1 VNNKIGSKP
10 LGVLGLLV
18 GVVVLGVAGAGGVA
32 YWNAASTERALKQ
45 AAAIESGVGSS
56 LTAITHLKVWG
67 AGERQDNSRFCKCAV
82 VARPE
87 RLLYE
92 TRAPLEIA
100 EFVSRIQVKP
110 HLSVN
115 TDVDTCGQVTLDFI
129 QGDRISFSLHL
140 LGTNVRAWG
149 LPFAKFPITP
159 SSSAAIEDWLKQ
171 RGIRD
176 KVQAD
181 LLKYGVGP

>member
-1 VNNKIGSKP
+1 MNNKIGTKP
-10 LGVLGLLV
+10 LGVLGILV
-18 GVVVLGVAGAGGVA
+18 AVVLLGVAAAGGVA
-32 YWNAASTERALKQ
+32 YWNAATTERALKQ

-56 LTAITHLKVWG
+56 LTAITQLKVWG
-67 AGERQDNSRFCKCAV
+67 AGERQDNTRFCKCAQ

-100 EFVSRIQVKP
+100 EFVSRIQVKS
-110 HLSVN
+110 HLSVD
-115 TDVDTCGQVTLDFI
+115 TDIDTCGQVTLDFF

-140 LGTNVRAWG
+140 KGTQVRPWG
-149 LPFAKFPITP
+149 LPIGRFPLTQA
-159 SSSAAIEDWLKQ
+159 SSAAIEDWLKQ
-171 RGIRD
+171 RGVWD